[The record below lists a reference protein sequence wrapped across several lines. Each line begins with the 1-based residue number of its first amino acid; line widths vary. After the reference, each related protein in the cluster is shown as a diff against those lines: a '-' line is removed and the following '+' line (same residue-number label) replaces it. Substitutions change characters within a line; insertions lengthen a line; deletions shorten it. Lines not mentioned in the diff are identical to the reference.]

1 MSREL
6 HPRTQFVSGLDLSG
20 VVQTGLVKKFH
31 RKSRNGC
38 STCRVRRVKC
48 DEEKPSCS
56 NCRRKDSNCIYERN
70 WIVSK
75 RPAGAYTLSA
85 LPEKQAHSED
95 RNTVELHLLQFYI
108 NRAGPSIPF
117 DQASSHEL
125 WVEVIPRMAL
135 KSKALLYSVFAITSL
150 YQTKHKIDTC
160 FPDCLKGLSME
171 IEHETYAQLAFEHH
185 RRDLSRVCLGS
196 IDSIFITANTMRLM
210 AFVVLSTR
218 SLKPYCPPIE
228 WLRIVKSH
236 WHLYGMAWQS
246 SKDDPSTQTSRLART
261 TPIVWQAN
269 LPTGS
274 QETSPL
280 GHLLHA
286 LHQDTTIGSDED
298 NPEEWDAETRDAYTV
313 TLKYICDTLQS
324 VQRQESFGSIAR
336 SLMLFPVVIP
346 DHFIRLV
353 ALCKPRA
360 IVILA
365 HYFALLTLLQHF
377 WYIGDTG
384 IREVEAALEFLP
396 QRWRSHMRWPLR
408 VIATGRSFSAGVGR
422 ENSIAFPESLCVYEN
437 LHVHENPVQS
447 DCL

>member
-1 MSREL
+1 M
-6 HPRTQFVSGLDLSG
+6 QG
-20 VVQTGLVKKFH
+20 VPPDFRLFGACKTNSNALQ
-31 RKSRNGC
+31 
-38 STCRVRRVKC
+38 C
-48 DEEKPSCS
+48 DEGKPSCS
-56 NCRRKDSNCIYERN
+56 NCRRKDLHCTYDRN

-75 RPAGAYTLSA
+75 RPTGAPTLNA
-85 LPEKQAHSED
+85 LPEKPALSED
-95 RNTVELHLLQFYI
+95 RNTVELRLLQLYI

-150 YQTKHKIDTC
+150 YQTKHKVHNDTG
-160 FPDCLKGLSME
+160 FPDCLKDLSME
-171 IEHETYAQLAFEHH
+171 VEHETYAQLAFQHH
-185 RRDLSRVCLGS
+185 RMDLSQVCLGNV
-196 IDSIFITANTMRLM
+196 DSIFITANAMRLM

-218 SLKPYCPPIE
+218 SVKPYYPPIE

-236 WHLYGMAWQS
+236 WQLYGMAWQS
-246 SKDDPSTQTSRLART
+246 VKDDPSTQTSRLART

-280 GHLLHA
+280 NHLLHA

-298 NPEEWDAETRDAYTV
+298 NPEEWDAETRDAYTL
-313 TLKYICDTLQS
+313 TLKYISDILQS
-324 VQRQESFGSIAR
+324 AQRQEPFGSIAR

-353 ALCKPRA
+353 ALCEPRA

-384 IREVEAALEFLP
+384 TREVEAVLEFLP
-396 QRWRSHMRWPLR
+396 QRWRSQMRWPLR
-408 VIATGRSFSAGVGR
+408 VIATGRSFLQ
-422 ENSIAFPESLCVYEN
+422 E
-437 LHVHENPVQS
+437 
-447 DCL
+447 